1 MGGVS
6 YTLNTIDRPA
16 VAYGVNCRH
25 GTLDEEKTHTI
36 QAHGS
41 GGISLNCTPSVVYD
55 ARGNGEG
62 GVSPTITGDHNGSV
76 NDYMAVVVEEKHE

>member
-1 MGGVS
+1 MVYGGGVS

-62 GVSPTITGDHNGSV
+62 GGIAHDNRRS
-76 NDYMAVVVEEKHE
+76 